1 MREKKRSMD
10 AETTYRPTP
19 GRGIED
25 WWWRMKEIDGIKEM
39 KAMREVIAYIL
50 KISDGKAERAE
61 AGMKKFRFGIYM
73 AKSKKGDAM
82 NCQKNDRKTVKRS
95 RLQ

>member
-50 KISDGKAERAE
+50 KISDGKAI
-61 AGMKKFRFGIYM
+61 AGGGRDEKISFWYIYGKVKKRRRHELPE
-73 AKSKKGDAM
+73 K
-82 NCQKNDRKTVKRS
+82 
-95 RLQ
+95 